1 MDKLTAKASIAIQKP
16 VSEIFEAIINPAS
29 IQNYFISKGSGRLEK
44 GKEVFWEFPEFEG
57 SFPIKVIEL
66 IPEEL
71 VIFEWDPNSIVEIRL
86 RSIAEND
93 TVVTV
98 QETGYQMD
106 EAGIK
111 WLVGQTE
118 GWANFLACM
127 KAWIEFKIPLR
138 KGAFNYLYSN

>member
-138 KGAFNYLYSN
+138 KGAFNYLFSN